1 MIIADIFPGS
11 DAGVRELAI
20 LWGLCFGGLL
30 LIYFGLCSV
39 FHWLNAAHPER
50 QVQARPRKN
59 QIGME
64 IRQSVY
70 SLALI
75 SLFVAGGLF
84 VQAKGWG
91 LRPMEFTFGSA
102 LLMFAVSLVIY
113 DAWFYWG
120 HRMMHTEHLYRF
132 HQHHHKSIVPSPW
145 SNNSD
150 TLVGAFVE
158 QSYFLFV
165 VFFLPIPP
173 AVLIAHKIFDQVTG
187 IAGHAGHE
195 YFASRTARW
204 PWPGLCTT
212 FHDQHH
218 GYFNY
223 NYANTFSW
231 WDRMMGT
238 LHPSYDAVVER
249 FETLGRTD
257 VQQKAR
263 E

>member
-1 MIIADIFPGS
+1 MSSSYICPVWLSDVCNLTDLWIASYF
-11 DAGVRELAI
+11 
-20 LWGLCFGGLL
+20 GLL
-30 LIYFGLCSV
+30 LIYFGLCTT
-39 FHWLNAAHPER
+39 FHFLNLAHPER
-50 QVQARPRKN
+50 QIQSRPKKD
-59 QIGME
+59 QVAME
-64 IRQSVY
+64 IRQSLY
-70 SLALI
+70 SLVLI

-84 VQAKGWG
+84 VQSRGWAV
-91 LRPMEFTFGSA
+91 RPYDLSVVSA
-102 LLMFAVSLVIY
+102 VGMFLVSLILY

-120 HRMMHTEHLYRF
+120 HRMMHTKTLYRF
-132 HQHHHKSIVPSPW
+132 HQHHHKSVVPTPW

-158 QSYFLFV
+158 QSYFFFV
-165 VFFLPIPP
+165 VFFLPIHP
-173 AVLIAHKIFDQVTG
+173 AVLIAHKVFDQVTG

-238 LHPSYDAVVER
+238 LHPTYDNVVKSFER
-249 FETLGRTD
+249 KSQGREQ
-257 VQQKAR
+257 VH
-263 E
+263 

>member
-1 MIIADIFPGS
+1 MPLGFLNPGPHS
-11 DAGVRELAI
+11 GLQDLLV
-20 LWGLCFGGLL
+20 LWVASYAGLL
-30 LIYFGLCSV
+30 AIYFGLCTL
-39 FHWLNAAHPER
+39 FHRLNDAYPER
-50 QVQARPRKN
+50 QIQSRPKKN
-59 QIGME
+59 QIAME

-70 SLALI
+70 SLSLI
-75 SLFVAGGLF
+75 SLFLAGGLF
-84 VQAKGWG
+84 AQAKGWT
-91 LRPMEFTFGSA
+91 LAPLDLSLTSAVVTFII
-102 LLMFAVSLVIY
+102 SLVLY

-120 HRMMHTEHLYRF
+120 HRMMHTKTLYRF

-158 QSYFLFV
+158 QSFFFFI
-165 VFFLPIPP
+165 VFALPIPP
-173 AVLIAHKIFDQVTG
+173 AVLIAHKVFDQVTG

-195 YFASRTARW
+195 YFASPTARR

-238 LHPSYDAVVER
+238 LHPSYDEVVEK
-249 FETLGRTD
+249 FETMAAPGK
-257 VQQKAR
+257 QS
-263 E
+263 